1 MRSFLVFAVLGGL
14 GLFYLRQKHNEP
26 SAPAATAQ
34 PSNVATAKPMP
45 SASVS
50 EHDWM
55 KRSLDRA
62 TAVRDQARAQTKE
75 AQDP

>member
-1 MRSFLVFAVLGGL
+1 MRSFLVFAAVLGLAGV
-14 GLFYLRQKHNEP
+14 YLWQKHSEQQTSEANR
-26 SAPAATAQ
+26 APATTHSAAAQ
-34 PSNVATAKPMP
+34 P
-45 SASVS
+45 SVS

-62 TAVRDQARAQTKE
+62 TEVRNTARRQTEE